1 MGQAL
6 FEAVLQLLG
15 GIVQPR
21 RPTRLGLALTA
32 GPRWRRVAAFI
43 LIITVVPAIVS
54 ALLFGTF
61 ALIGAAF

>member
-1 MGQAL
+1 MGHVL
-6 FEAVLQLLG
+6 LEAVLQLLG

-21 RPTRLGLALTA
+21 HPTRLGLALTA

-43 LIITVVPAIVS
+43 LIITLVPAMVL

-61 ALIGAAF
+61 ALINAAF